1 MAPPPPLFDAPTQS
15 SPSRCSTHLWRRSCL
30 LPSFYPIIL
39 LKNMAVEK
47 KRKAH
52 SKFFIE
58 KNLNLSTTI
67 ILVPFPLLPSF
78 SVAWPFK
85 PSDIHYVSLRLLA
98 CFQRNNAV
106 CLNPFDT
113 PTATPSFPP
122 SVRLPERTAA
132 TYCLVLASIKL
143 WWNKKKRSKH
153 THTHLP
159 FILGSLT
166 TSTSSSSSFSFL
178 CFTTAA
184 PAEPFHLSSR
194 SQSRLCLP
202 LFLAF
207 LARKRCCYVK

>member
-47 KRKAH
+47 NERLTR
-52 SKFFIE
+52 SFFIE
-58 KNLNLSTTI
+58 KNPNLSTTI

-98 CFQRNNAV
+98 YFQRNNAV
-106 CLNPFDT
+106 SLNPFDT

-122 SVRLPERTAA
+122 SVRLPERTAT

-143 WWNKKKRSKH
+143 WWNKKNDQS
-153 THTHLP
+153 THTLISLLFWAHWQPQPPPPLSP
-159 FILGSLT
+159 FFASLLLLQLNH
-166 TSTSSSSSFSFL
+166 STFL
-178 CFTTAA
+178 
-184 PAEPFHLSSR
+184 
-194 SQSRLCLP
+194 
-202 LFLAF
+202 
-207 LARKRCCYVK
+207 LARNLDCACPFSLLF